1 MQQVFL
7 GAPNNYSL
15 QLFIAMPL
23 ILLTFIETKHSH
35 PMISSCNKTHFNAFL
50 FPSKNYKFNLCCYIL
65 PFLRDSLTD
74 SVCAGKALGPS
85 WNLTM
90 ALLAWYCRYG
100 VSCVVSAHFK
110 NKLVISLK
118 VSHILPNGLQGP
130 CFAYYFF
137 LASRND
143 FQLKAWHTAIISN
156 NNTANVCCVYENWFC
171 RAIGVFFI
179 HLCLIA
185 LIGIHGMAWQG
196 KFLCRLMT

>member
-74 SVCAGKALGPS
+74 SVLCRQSHGPILKFDNGFIS
-85 WNLTM
+85 MILSIW
-90 ALLAWYCRYG
+90 
-100 VSCVVSAHFK
+100 CVVC
-110 NKLVISLK
+110 SL
-118 VSHILPNGLQGP
+118 SSLQK
-130 CFAYYFF
+130 
-137 LASRND
+137 
-143 FQLKAWHTAIISN
+143 QISN
-156 NNTANVCCVYENWFC
+156 FFEGLTYFAKWLTGALFC
-171 RAIGVFFI
+171 
-179 HLCLIA
+179 LL
-185 LIGIHGMAWQG
+185 
-196 KFLCRLMT
+196 FLSSV

>member
-1 MQQVFL
+1 M
-7 GAPNNYSL
+7 
-15 QLFIAMPL
+15 LFCFPPKITNSICAA
-23 ILLTFIETKHSH
+23 TFSPSFETLSQTQ
-35 PMISSCNKTHFNAFL
+35 C
-50 FPSKNYKFNLCCYIL
+50 
-65 PFLRDSLTD
+65 
-74 SVCAGKALGPS
+74 CAGKALGPS

-110 NKLVISLK
+110 NKLVISLE

-137 LASRND
+137 PVSRND

-156 NNTANVCCVYENWFC
+156 NNTTNVCCVYENWFC